1 MKKMFKH
8 LEDFKENFNKP
19 IENERTKRV
28 LNMFYASVLFALI
41 GFPVK
46 WCALGFAG
54 YIYTEAMRFEEDQK
68 IIEDEGDKRI
78 NEILKMNKIP
88 KREESDDD
96 EDDEISSYT
105 KDTGMGAVGLADGR
119 HIKFGD
125 SDSEEE
131 EDDEQ
136 VEDSDGEEDSDYDPA
151 RDSQPETDDEQ
162 VEQSEEQAEQSEDDD
177 STDEFIK
184 NVDKMF
190 NVKVGREN
198 VVKNPLYK
206 NNQEEEFTMIS
217 CDDLSGNKAVESSA
231 CIMC

>member
-1 MKKMFKH
+1 MFKH

-19 IENERTKRV
+19 IKNERTKRV

-54 YIYTEAMRFEEDQK
+54 YIYTEAMR
-68 IIEDEGDKRI
+68 IESRI
-78 NEILKMNKIP
+78 DDILKMEEIP
-88 KREESDDD
+88 MREESDDD

-105 KDTGMGAVGLADGR
+105 KNTGMGAVGLEDGR

-125 SDSEEE
+125 SDSES
-131 EDDEQ
+131 
-136 VEDSDGEEDSDYDPA
+136 DSDGEEDSDYDPA

-162 VEQSEEQAEQSEDDD
+162 AKQSDEHAEQSEDDD

-184 NVDKMF
+184 SVDKMF

-206 NNQEEEFTMIS
+206 KNQEEEFTMIS
-217 CDDLSGNKAVESSA
+217 GEDLSGNKPALGSSS

>member
-1 MKKMFKH
+1 MFKH
-8 LEDFKENFNKP
+8 LEDFKVHMNNP
-19 IENERTKRV
+19 IEDERTIRV
-28 LNMFYASVLFALI
+28 LNMFYATVLFALI

-54 YIYTEAMRFEEDQK
+54 YIYTEAMRFESEQRMCMDL
-68 IIEDEGDKRI
+68 EDKRI
-78 NEILKMNKIP
+78 DEILKMEKIP
-88 KREESDDD
+88 LREESDDD
-96 EDDEISSYT
+96 EDHEISSYT
-105 KDTGMGAVGLADGR
+105 KNTGMGAVGLADGR

-125 SDSEEE
+125 SDEEG
-131 EDDEQ
+131 DDEQ
-136 VEDSDGEEDSDYDPA
+136 VEDSDYDPA

-162 VEQSEEQAEQSEDDD
+162 ADEQAEQSDDDD

-206 NNQEEEFTMIS
+206 KNQDEEFTMIS
-217 CDDLSGNKAVESSA
+217 GDDLSGNKPALGSSS

>member
-1 MKKMFKH
+1 MFKH
-8 LEDFKENFNKP
+8 LENLNKP
-19 IENERTKRV
+19 IEDERTIRV
-28 LNMFYASVLFALI
+28 LNMFYATVLFALI

-54 YIYTEAMRFEEDQK
+54 YIYTEAMRFESEQRMCMDL
-68 IIEDEGDKRI
+68 EDKRI
-78 NEILKMNKIP
+78 DEILKMEKIP
-88 KREESDDD
+88 LSDDD

-105 KDTGMGAVGLADGR
+105 KNTGMGAVGLADGR
-119 HIKFGD
+119 HIKFED
-125 SDSEEE
+125 SDEE

-136 VEDSDGEEDSDYDPA
+136 VEDSDYDPA
-151 RDSQPETDDEQ
+151 RDSHPETDDEQ
-162 VEQSEEQAEQSEDDD
+162 GEQLDDEPAEQSDED

-184 NVDKMF
+184 NVDKIF

-206 NNQEEEFTMIS
+206 KNQEEEFTMINNN
-217 CDDLSGNKAVESSA
+217 DLSGNKPALGSSS

>member
-1 MKKMFKH
+1 MFKH

-19 IENERTKRV
+19 IDNERTIRV
-28 LNMFYASVLFALI
+28 LNMFYATVLFALI

-54 YIYTEAMRFEEDQK
+54 YIYMEAMR
-68 IIEDEGDKRI
+68 IESRI
-78 NEILKMNKIP
+78 DEILKMEEIP
-88 KREESDDD
+88 MHEESDD

-105 KDTGMGAVGLADGR
+105 KNTGMGAVGLADGR

-131 EDDEQ
+131 EEEDEQ
-136 VEDSDGEEDSDYDPA
+136 VEDSDSEEDSDYDPN

-162 VEQSEEQAEQSEDDD
+162 EEQSEDDD

-184 NVDKMF
+184 SVDKMF

-206 NNQEEEFTMIS
+206 KNQEEEFTMIS
-217 CDDLSGNKAVESSA
+217 GDDLSGNKPALGSSS

>member
-217 CDDLSGNKAVESSA
+217 GDDLSGNKAVESSA

>member
-1 MKKMFKH
+1 
-8 LEDFKENFNKP
+8 
-19 IENERTKRV
+19 
-28 LNMFYASVLFALI
+28 MFYATVLFALI

-54 YIYTEAMRFEEDQK
+54 YIYTEAMRFESEQRMCMDL
-68 IIEDEGDKRI
+68 EDKRI
-78 NEILKMNKIP
+78 DEILKMEKIP
-88 KREESDDD
+88 LREVSDDDEDD

-105 KDTGMGAVGLADGR
+105 KNTGIGAVGLEDGR

-131 EDDEQ
+131 EEDEQ
-136 VEDSDGEEDSDYDPA
+136 VEDSDYDPA
-151 RDSQPETDDEQ
+151 SDSQPETDDEQ
-162 VEQSEEQAEQSEDDD
+162 AEQSDEQAEQSGED

-206 NNQEEEFTMIS
+206 KNKEEDFTMIS
-217 CDDLSGNKAVESSA
+217 GDDLSGNKPALGSNS

>member
-1 MKKMFKH
+1 
-8 LEDFKENFNKP
+8 
-19 IENERTKRV
+19 
-28 LNMFYASVLFALI
+28 MFYATVLFALI

-54 YIYTEAMRFEEDQK
+54 YIYTEAMR
-68 IIEDEGDKRI
+68 IESRI
-78 NEILKMNKIP
+78 DEILKMEEIP
-88 KREESDDD
+88 MREESDD

-105 KDTGMGAVGLADGR
+105 KNTGMGAVGLADGR

-125 SDSEEE
+125 SDE
-131 EDDEQ
+131 EDDED
-136 VEDSDGEEDSDYDPA
+136 EEEDSDYDPN

-162 VEQSEEQAEQSEDDD
+162 AEQSDEQAEQSEDDD

-184 NVDKMF
+184 SVDKMF

-206 NNQEEEFTMIS
+206 KNKEEEFTMINNN
-217 CDDLSGNKAVESSA
+217 DLSGNKPALGSSS

>member
-1 MKKMFKH
+1 MRKMFKH
-8 LEDFKENFNKP
+8 LEDFKVHMNNP
-19 IENERTKRV
+19 IEDERTIRV
-28 LNMFYASVLFALI
+28 LNMFYATVLFALI

-54 YIYTEAMRFEEDQK
+54 YIYTEAMRFESEQRMCMDL
-68 IIEDEGDKRI
+68 EDKRI
-78 NEILKMNKIP
+78 DEILKMEKIP
-88 KREESDDD
+88 LRELSDDD
-96 EDDEISSYT
+96 EDHEISSYT
-105 KDTGMGAVGLADGR
+105 KNTGMGAVGLADGR

-125 SDSEEE
+125 SDEEE

-151 RDSQPETDDEQ
+151 SDSQPETDDEQ
-162 VEQSEEQAEQSEDDD
+162 AEQSDEQVEQSGEE

-184 NVDKMF
+184 SVDKMF

-206 NNQEEEFTMIS
+206 KNKEEDFTMIS
-217 CDDLSGNKAVESSA
+217 GDDLSGNKPALGSNS

>member
-8 LEDFKENFNKP
+8 LEDFKVHMNNP
-19 IENERTKRV
+19 IEDERTIRV
-28 LNMFYASVLFALI
+28 LNMFYATVLFALI

-54 YIYTEAMRFEEDQK
+54 YIYTEAMRFESEQRMCMDL
-68 IIEDEGDKRI
+68 EDKRI
-78 NEILKMNKIP
+78 DEILKMEEIP
-88 KREESDDD
+88 LREVSDDD

-105 KDTGMGAVGLADGR
+105 KNTGMGAVGLADGR

-125 SDSEEE
+125 SDE
-131 EDDEQ
+131 EDDEDGE
-136 VEDSDGEEDSDYDPA
+136 EDNKDKEEDSDYDPN

-162 VEQSEEQAEQSEDDD
+162 TDEQAEQSDDDD

-184 NVDKMF
+184 SVDKMF

-206 NNQEEEFTMIS
+206 KNKEEEFTMIS
-217 CDDLSGNKAVESSA
+217 GDDLSGNKPALGSSS
-231 CIMC
+231 CMMC

>member
-1 MKKMFKH
+1 MRKMFKH
-8 LEDFKENFNKP
+8 LEDFKVHMNNP
-19 IENERTKRV
+19 IEDERTIRV
-28 LNMFYASVLFALI
+28 LNMFYATVLFALI

-54 YIYTEAMRFEEDQK
+54 YIYTEAMRFESEQRMCMDL
-68 IIEDEGDKRI
+68 EDKRI
-78 NEILKMNKIP
+78 DEILKMEKIP
-88 KREESDDD
+88 LREESDDD
-96 EDDEISSYT
+96 EDHEISSYT
-105 KDTGMGAVGLADGR
+105 KNTGMGAVGLADGR

-125 SDSEEE
+125 SDEEG
-131 EDDEQ
+131 DDEQ
-136 VEDSDGEEDSDYDPA
+136 VEDSDYDPA

-162 VEQSEEQAEQSEDDD
+162 ADEQAEQSDDDD

-206 NNQEEEFTMIS
+206 KNQDEEFTMIS
-217 CDDLSGNKAVESSA
+217 GDDLSGNKPALGSSS

>member
-28 LNMFYASVLFALI
+28 LNMFYVTVLFVLM

-46 WCALGFAG
+46 WFALGFAG
-54 YIYTEAMRFEEDQK
+54 YIYTEAMKIEEDQRMCMDL
-68 IIEDEGDKRI
+68 EDKRI
-78 NEILKMNKIP
+78 DEILKMEKIP
-88 KREESDDD
+88 LREESDDD

-105 KDTGMGAVGLADGR
+105 KNTGMGAVGLADGR

-125 SDSEEE
+125 REEEE
-131 EDDEQ
+131 EDDEN
-136 VEDSDGEEDSDYDPA
+136 SDYDPA
-151 RDSQPETDDEQ
+151 SDSQPETDDEQ
-162 VEQSEEQAEQSEDDD
+162 AEQSDDEDDD

-206 NNQEEEFTMIS
+206 KNPDEEFTMIS
-217 CDDLSGNKAVESSA
+217 GDDLSGNKPALGSSS

>member
-8 LEDFKENFNKP
+8 LEDFKENLNKP
-19 IENERTKRV
+19 IENERTIRV
-28 LNMFYASVLFALI
+28 LNMFYATVLFALI

-54 YIYTEAMRFEEDQK
+54 YIYTEAMR
-68 IIEDEGDKRI
+68 IESRI
-78 NEILKMNKIP
+78 DEILKMEKIP
-88 KREESDDD
+88 MREESDD

-105 KDTGMGAVGLADGR
+105 KNTGMGAVGLADGR

-125 SDSEEE
+125 SDS
-131 EDDEQ
+131 
-136 VEDSDGEEDSDYDPA
+136 DSDSEEDSDYDPA
-151 RDSQPETDDEQ
+151 RDSQPETDD
-162 VEQSEEQAEQSEDDD
+162 EQAEQSEDDD

-206 NNQEEEFTMIS
+206 KNQEEEFTMINNN
-217 CDDLSGNKAVESSA
+217 DLSGNKPALGSSS

>member
-1 MKKMFKH
+1 MFKH
-8 LEDFKENFNKP
+8 LENLNKP
-19 IENERTKRV
+19 IEDERTIRV
-28 LNMFYASVLFALI
+28 LNMFYATVLFALM

-54 YIYTEAMRFEEDQK
+54 YIYTEAMRFESEQRICMDL
-68 IIEDEGDKRI
+68 EDKRI
-78 NEILKMNKIP
+78 DDILKMEKIP
-88 KREESDDD
+88 LSDDD

-105 KDTGMGAVGLADGR
+105 KNTGMGAVGLADGR

-125 SDSEEE
+125 SDE
-131 EDDEQ
+131 EDDE
-136 VEDSDGEEDSDYDPA
+136 DGEEDSDYDPN

-162 VEQSEEQAEQSEDDD
+162 ADEQAEQSDED

-206 NNQEEEFTMIS
+206 KNQEEEFTMIS
-217 CDDLSGNKAVESSA
+217 GDDLSGNKAVESGA

>member
-1 MKKMFKH
+1 MFKH
-8 LEDFKENFNKP
+8 LEDFKVHMNNP
-19 IENERTKRV
+19 IEDERTIRV
-28 LNMFYASVLFALI
+28 LNMFYATVLFALI

-54 YIYTEAMRFEEDQK
+54 YIYTEAMRFESEQRMCMDL
-68 IIEDEGDKRI
+68 EDKRI
-78 NEILKMNKIP
+78 DEILKMEEIP
-88 KREESDDD
+88 LREVSDDD

-105 KDTGMGAVGLADGR
+105 KNTGMGAVGLADGR

-125 SDSEEE
+125 SDE
-131 EDDEQ
+131 EDDEDGE
-136 VEDSDGEEDSDYDPA
+136 EDNKDKEEDSDYDPN

-162 VEQSEEQAEQSEDDD
+162 TDEQAEQSDDDD

-184 NVDKMF
+184 SVDKMF

-206 NNQEEEFTMIS
+206 KNKEEEFTMIS
-217 CDDLSGNKAVESSA
+217 GDDLSGNKPALGSSS
-231 CIMC
+231 CMMC

>member
-8 LEDFKENFNKP
+8 LENLNKP
-19 IENERTKRV
+19 IENERTIRV
-28 LNMFYASVLFALI
+28 LNMFYATVLFALI

-54 YIYTEAMRFEEDQK
+54 YIYTEAMRFESEQRMCMDL
-68 IIEDEGDKRI
+68 EDKRI
-78 NEILKMNKIP
+78 DEILKMEKIP
-88 KREESDDD
+88 LREESDDD
-96 EDDEISSYT
+96 EDHEISSYT
-105 KDTGMGAVGLADGR
+105 KNTGMGAVGLADGR

-125 SDSEEE
+125 SDEEG
-131 EDDEQ
+131 DDEQ
-136 VEDSDGEEDSDYDPA
+136 VEDSDYDPA
-151 RDSQPETDDEQ
+151 SDSQPETDDEQ
-162 VEQSEEQAEQSEDDD
+162 AEQSGED

-184 NVDKMF
+184 SVDKMF

-206 NNQEEEFTMIS
+206 KNQEEEFTMIS
-217 CDDLSGNKAVESSA
+217 GDDLSGNKPALGSSS